1 MPNKDTKHP
10 PECDPIDQAIINAV
24 STNPQASNNEIG
36 NNLSKVGIIN
46 NVQVVYD
53 RLKKRDYLSLE
64 VSKLRDRISDNHTR
78 NVFPLAQK
86 RLTKA
91 LKSKEIDE
99 KTAFPYVKLAYDKEM
114 GDKQQLHSAGS
125 TVNIDKMQV
134 ILNQALGSTEPKV
147 TD

>member
-1 MPNKDTKHP
+1 M
-10 PECDPIDQAIINAV
+10 
-24 STNPQASNNEIG
+24 
-36 NNLSKVGIIN
+36 
-46 NVQVVYD
+46 
-53 RLKKRDYLSLE
+53 
-64 VSKLRDRISDNHTR
+64 
-78 NVFPLAQK
+78 FPLAQK

-114 GDKQQLHSAGS
+114 GDKQQLRSPGS

-147 TD
+147 SD